1 MIFKKGRY
9 SGFLRPISYTI
20 DLLIIHVL
28 ANQFFEQNFEY
39 LNYII
44 FVSLAWIILSL
55 RSNFY
60 EIYRF
65 THVVK
70 IMSHIGKQGVV
81 FFLIVFAFFGYYNK
95 VEIQPLSIIK
105 YVLLT
110 MLYITI
116 VKFTVYYL
124 LKKYRLLLR
133 GNLRRVVIIGLN
145 QKTDQLRKF
154 FENNPE
160 YGYNLL
166 KTFNI
171 SGKDKV
177 PIEDCMDFILDN
189 DIDEI
194 YSSVA
199 EIKNPDLLKLIDFA
213 DNNLKILKFL
223 PDNKE
228 IYSKKLDFT
237 YYGFLPILS
246 LRKIPMD
253 EPFNKFIKRS
263 FDIVLSLVIILGVL
277 SWLTPLLGLIIKLES
292 KGPVFFKQKRNGLDY
307 QEFFCYKFRSMRPN
321 PEAHLH
327 QVRKDDERVT
337 RVGRVIRKTSM
348 DELPQFINVL
358 KGEMSVVGP
367 RPHMVSHTHM
377 YAERIDKF
385 MVRHFVKPGITGLAQ
400 VSGYRGEV
408 ENDSD
413 IINRVK
419 YDIFYLENWS
429 LFLDLKIVFQTIYN
443 AVRGDKKAY

>member
-1 MIFKKGRY
+1 MIFRSGRY
-9 SGFLRPISYTI
+9 SGFLRPISYGI
-20 DLLIIHVL
+20 DLSIIHIL
-28 ANQFFEQNFEY
+28 ANQFFTQDSHY
-39 LNYII
+39 IHYII
-44 FVSLAWIILSL
+44 FVSIAWIILSL
-55 RSNFY
+55 KSNFY

-65 THVVK
+65 THVTK
-70 IMSHIGKQGVV
+70 IISLVSKQGILY
-81 FFLIVFAFFGYYNK
+81 FLIVFAFFGFYNSLNIAPIAIVK
-95 VEIQPLSIIK
+95 YIVFVMLLISVIKLSI
-105 YVLLT
+105 Y
-110 MLYITI
+110 
-116 VKFTVYYL
+116 FL
-124 LKKYRLLLR
+124 LKKYRSLLG
-133 GNLRRVVIIGLN
+133 GNNRRVVIIGLN

-154 FENNPE
+154 FMDRPE
-160 YGYNLL
+160 FGYQLQ
-166 KTFNI
+166 KTFDLNSPEQLDVEI
-171 SGKDKV
+171 CFDY
-177 PIEDCMDFILDN
+177 ILKN
-189 DIDEI
+189 NIDEI

-199 EIKNPDLLKLIDFA
+199 ELDNESLIKLIDFA
-213 DNNLKILKFL
+213 DNNLKVLKFL

-228 IYSKKLDFT
+228 IYSKKLDFA
-237 YYGFLPILS
+237 YYGVLPILS

-263 FDIVLSLVIILGVL
+263 FDILLALFVIVGVL
-277 SWLTPLLGLIIKLES
+277 SWLTPILALFIKIES

-307 QEFFCYKFRSMRPN
+307 KEFYCYKFRSMTPN
-321 PEAHLH
+321 PIADLY
-327 QVRKDDERVT
+327 QVTKGDERIT
-337 RVGRVIRKTSM
+337 RVGRIIRKTSI

-408 ENDSD
+408 ENDND

-429 LFLDLKIVFQTIYN
+429 LFLDLKIVFQTVYN
-443 AVRGDKKAY
+443 ALRGEEKAY